1 MLGQRHFSHVLSNP
15 PPSAPQTPP
24 FHKQGACVCWLGAT
38 FPMFCHGNPPTS
50 SPQLH
55 WLQGTSF
62 PGDFTSSWAWLIFF
76 WETLVMGIGWAVSVF
91 KLLCITDSDSLLT
104 FSPWVGFKRLG
115 VWCLVCRLC
124 DIGWGCVWSRKWRC
138 VCRML
143 EAGWGVRSLTDPVPP
158 LFLLLILRLN
168 NGAKE
173 GRIVFLYLCLWFSI
187 PVSSCKNL
195 SKMLCSLFIV
205 PFFFQ

>member
-1 MLGQRHFSHVLSNP
+1 MKKMDWSRPLRIP

-91 KLLCITDSDSLLT
+91 KWLCITVDFLT
-104 FSPWVGFKRLG
+104 MGRLQKT
-115 VWCLVCRLC
+115 WM
-124 DIGWGCVWSRKWRC
+124 CVWFAGCAISEEGVFDRGSEGVC
-138 VCRML
+138 VGCWKQG
-143 EAGWGVRSLTDPVPP
+143 EVSDPWQTQ
-158 LFLLLILRLN
+158 FLL
-168 NGAKE
+168 
-173 GRIVFLYLCLWFSI
+173 
-187 PVSSCKNL
+187 SS
-195 SKMLCSLFIV
+195 
-205 PFFFQ
+205 FF